1 MFLKY
6 FQFDFNSI
14 NFHLVQFTPFNVAN
28 SETKS
33 PKMQKQLVLKV
44 KEGEKLILIV
54 LRKKI
59 KSGLFGI

>member
-1 MFLKY
+1 
-6 FQFDFNSI
+6 
-14 NFHLVQFTPFNVAN
+14 
-28 SETKS
+28 
-33 PKMQKQLVLKV
+33 MQKQLVLKV